1 MGRAVKRGERF
12 MVTSR
17 SVVPRRYFF
26 SFAIVDDDDDDDD
39 DDKYLALRLCLI
51 TSTNMFA
58 VHLTRDFPLTD

>member
-17 SVVPRRYFF
+17 CVVPRRYFF

-39 DDKYLALRLCLI
+39 DKYLALRSCLI

-58 VHLTRDFPLTD
+58 VHLTRDFPLMD